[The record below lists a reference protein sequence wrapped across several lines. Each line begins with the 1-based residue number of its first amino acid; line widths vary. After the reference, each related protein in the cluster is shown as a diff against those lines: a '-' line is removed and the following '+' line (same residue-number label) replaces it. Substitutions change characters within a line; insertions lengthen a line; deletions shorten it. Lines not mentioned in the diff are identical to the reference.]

1 MKFEPLTGQRRRA
14 ASSINSVS
22 LLAIC
27 INVIYHYS
35 KEIRKMLAKKTSKN
49 QLTLPKGIADRFPGV
64 DLFDATVEENR
75 IVLVPVKLTPIT
87 ASLDSIRE
95 KMEKL
100 GITEGD
106 VADAVKWARK
116 NMP

>member
-1 MKFEPLTGQRRRA
+1 M
-14 ASSINSVS
+14 
-22 LLAIC
+22 LAIC
-27 INVIYHYS
+27 IIIIYSYY
-35 KEIRKMLAKKTSKN
+35 KEIRNMLAKKTSKN
-49 QLTLPKGIADRFPGV
+49 QLTLPKDIADRFPGV

-87 ASLDSIRE
+87 ASLESIRD

-106 VADAVKWARK
+106 VANAVKWARK
-116 NMP
+116 NRP

>member
-1 MKFEPLTGQRRRA
+1 
-14 ASSINSVS
+14 
-22 LLAIC
+22 
-27 INVIYHYS
+27 
-35 KEIRKMLAKKTSKN
+35 MLAKKTSKN
-49 QLTLPKGIADRFPGV
+49 QLTLPKDIADRFPGV

-116 NMP
+116 NKK

>member
-1 MKFEPLTGQRRRA
+1 
-14 ASSINSVS
+14 
-22 LLAIC
+22 
-27 INVIYHYS
+27 
-35 KEIRKMLAKKTSKN
+35 MLAKKTSKN
-49 QLTLPKGIADRFPGV
+49 QLTLPKDIADRFPGI

-87 ASLDSIRE
+87 ASLDSIRD

-106 VADAVKWARK
+106 VTDAVKWARK
-116 NMP
+116 NRP